1 MISEGS
7 GKMTDLIELDTEKN
21 NQRTIDIDILS
32 TQEILQKINDEDQT
46 VASIVSKSVPQISAL
61 VDQIVDRMQKGGRLF
76 YIGAGTSGRLGVLDA
91 AECPPT
97 YGVDKGLVVGIMA
110 GGDNAMFIA
119 QEGAEDSLELA
130 RGDLS
135 QYQINENDTVIGLA
149 ASGRTPYVIGGLR
162 YAREIGALTG
172 AISCVQNAEISK
184 FADYPIEAV
193 TGAEAIMGSTRMKAG
208 TAQKLILNMIST
220 SVMIKLGKVYKN
232 YMVDL
237 KPTNKKLVV
246 RSKNMIRTLTG
257 VDDELAEKL
266 YEESGHNVKKA
277 LIMEIMDVDRQTAEE
292 ALMKGN
298 GHIKRAIQ
306 VLGGDI

>member
-7 GKMTDLIELDTEKN
+7 GKMTDLIKLDTEKN

-46 VASIVSKSVPQISAL
+46 VASIVSKSIPKISAL
-61 VDQIVDRMQKGGRLF
+61 VDQIVERMQKGGRLF
-76 YIGAGTSGRLGVLDA
+76 YIGAGTSG
-91 AECPPT
+91 
-97 YGVDKGLVVGIMA
+97 
-110 GGDNAMFIA
+110 MFIA

>member
-1 MISEGS
+1 MSEGS
-7 GKMTDLIELDTEKN
+7 GMMIDLIKLDTEKN
-21 NQRTIDIDILS
+21 NHRTIDIDAVS
-32 TQEILQKINDEDQT
+32 TEEILRKINNEDKT
-46 VASIVSKSVPQISAL
+46 IASIVEESIEDISSL
-61 VDQIVDRMQKGGRLF
+61 VEQIVTRMKVGGRLF

-110 GGDNAMFIA
+110 GGDNAMFTA

-130 RGDLS
+130 AKDLAYYHLS
-135 QYQINENDTVIGLA
+135 EKDTVIGLA
-149 ASGRTPYVIGGLR
+149 ASGRTPYVLGGLR
-162 YAREIGALTG
+162 YARQVGALTG
-172 AISCVQNAEISK
+172 TISCVKNAEISEV
-184 FADYPIEAV
+184 ADYPIEAV

-220 SVMIKLGKVYKN
+220 SVMIKLGKVYQN
-232 YMVDL
+232 YMVDV

-257 VDDELAEKL
+257 VDEERAEQL
-266 YEESGHNVKKA
+266 YEASGHNVKKA
-277 LIMEIMDVDRQTAEE
+277 LVMEIMNVDKETAEG
-292 ALMKGN
+292 ALINGD

-306 VLGGDI
+306 YLGGDV

>member
-1 MISEGS
+1 MSEGS
-7 GKMTDLIELDTEKN
+7 GMMIDLIKLDTEKN
-21 NQRTIDIDILS
+21 NHRTIDIDAVS
-32 TQEILQKINDEDQT
+32 TEEILRKINNEDKT
-46 VASIVSKSVPQISAL
+46 IASIVEESIEDISSL
-61 VDQIVDRMQKGGRLF
+61 VEQIVTRMKVGGRLF

-110 GGDNAMFIA
+110 GGDNAMFTA
-119 QEGAEDSLELA
+119 QEGAEDSLELSA
-130 RGDLS
+130 KDLAYYNLS
-135 QYQINENDTVIGLA
+135 EKDSVIGLA
-149 ASGRTPYVIGGLR
+149 ASGRTPYVLGGLR
-162 YAREIGALTG
+162 YARQVGALTG
-172 AISCVQNAEISK
+172 SISCVKNAEISEA
-184 FADYPIEAV
+184 ADYPIETV

-232 YMVDL
+232 YMVDV

-257 VDDELAEKL
+257 VDEDRAEQL
-266 YEESGHNVKKA
+266 YEASGHNVKKA
-277 LIMEIMDVDRQTAEE
+277 LVMEIMNVDKETAEG
-292 ALMKGN
+292 ALINGD

-306 VLGGDI
+306 YLGGDV